1 MTSIQQSSVKHNG
14 IGARD
19 REQRKDLSGVVHAKN
34 DTI

>member
-1 MTSIQQSSVKHNG
+1 MLSILLKSTS